1 MRWDWEKRG
10 RCVRA
15 GSTEKRNTPAI
26 RACTVVAVGPV
37 RCVGCVRYGGV
48 LSLGAERRLGELSHG
63 PVRR

>member
-1 MRWDWEKRG
+1 MSELVRPKSGIHLLYG
-10 RCVRA
+10 RA
-15 GSTEKRNTPAI
+15 QWWLWAQF
-26 RACTVVAVGPV
+26 V